1 MPGGDT
7 VEVSLEAVMAMR
19 QTVRLG
25 RFAGIPVGVH
35 WSVLVIML
43 LLVQGLAMSVLPD
56 SAAGYDTALY
66 WGVAAIVAGLFMAAL
81 LAHELAHALV
91 ARHYGVRVKAIT
103 LWLLGGVSELD
114 GQAPHARG
122 DLLIALAGPLV
133 SLAGAGVFAAAA
145 FLASAWGAGSLGV
158 AALAWLAVVNA
169 ALGLFNLLPGAPLDG
184 GRVLAAIL
192 WWVRGD
198 RAAARRAAGRAGMVV
213 GALLVVAGTADVL
226 LAANLGGLWLV
237 LLGWFLGSAARVES
251 TEWELR
257 DTLAG
262 VGVGDVMTTP
272 AVYGYT
278 SQSVAGFVSTVARQQ
293 PHRTYPVLDLDGRLD
308 GMVSLARLAR
318 VPVADRDTVRLRDVQ
333 LPVAQ
338 ATVLAP
344 ATPLVDAAPAL
355 LGGRHRLAAVAV
367 GGHLSGVISAGDV
380 ARAIE
385 LATLGVAP
393 DRRADPL
400 WKEQGTSMGR

>member
-1 MPGGDT
+1 

-56 SAAGYDTALY
+56 SAAGHDTALY
-66 WGVAAIVAGLFMAAL
+66 WGVAAIVAGLFMTAL

-114 GQAPHARG
+114 GQAPHPRG

-133 SLAGAGVFAAAA
+133 SLAGAGLFAAAA
-145 FLASAWGAGSLGV
+145 VLASAWGAGSLGV

-213 GALLVVAGTADVL
+213 GGLLVVAGTAEVL
-226 LAANLGGLWLV
+226 LVANLGGLWLV

-262 VGVGDVMTTP
+262 VRVGDVMTAP
-272 AVYGYT
+272 AVCGYA
-278 SQSVAGFVSTVARQQ
+278 SQSVAGFVSVVARHQ
-293 PHRTYPVLDLDGRLD
+293 PHRTFPVLDLDGRLD

-333 LPVAQ
+333 VPVAQ
-338 ATVLAP
+338 VIVLDP
-344 ATPLVDAAPAL
+344 ATPLVDAAPVL
-355 LGGRHRLAAVAV
+355 LRGGHRLAAVAI
-367 GGHLSGVISAGDV
+367 GRHLSGVVSAGDV

-385 LATLGVAP
+385 LAALGAVP
-393 DRRADPL
+393 QRPADPL
-400 WKEQGTSMGR
+400 WKEQGTSVGR